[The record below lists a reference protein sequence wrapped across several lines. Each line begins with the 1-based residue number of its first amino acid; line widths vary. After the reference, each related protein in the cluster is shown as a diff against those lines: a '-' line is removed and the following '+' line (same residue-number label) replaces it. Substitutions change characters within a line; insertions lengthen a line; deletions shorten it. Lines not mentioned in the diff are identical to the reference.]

1 MFAAW
6 LVTSA
11 ALNGSGLMINPYLA
25 VAVMFIVGIAIGWF
39 NGLLIVYLGLNA
51 FIATLAMFTYGAIIL
66 LSLILARLTSGKAY
80 RSD

>member
-6 LVTSA
+6 LVTSV

-51 FIATLAMFTYGAIIL
+51 RCSPTER
-66 LSLILARLTSGKAY
+66 LSCCP
-80 RSD
+80 